1 MPQRVPLLSVA
12 TPHAEC
18 VSALTPS
25 TRFDWLAFTS
35 SLPGLFR
42 TQPDTIPAE
51 VPYLHAAADRIARW
65 ALPPGMAGAYR
76 VGLVWAGNPR
86 HPGDRWRSIPP
97 AVFLALADVPGAV
110 FCSLQPDVR
119 ADGLAAM
126 EAYPQLRRTGAAAAD
141 FADTAAIVAQLD
153 LVITV
158 DTAIAHRAGAMARPV
173 WILVPPVPDWH
184 WQRNRSDSPWYPT
197 ARLFRQQ
204 ASEDWSAVIAR
215 VRQALIETIASVP
228 ALNASVTSGWHCRQA
243 RF

>member
-1 MPQRVPLLSVA
+1 MPAEFLRDGTADLAGQRIVLVDELGFGDAIQFFRYLPRIRGLGARIVHVTMPQLVPLLSVA
-12 TPHAEC
+12 APHAEC
-18 VSALTPS
+18 VSARTPS

-51 VPYLHAAADRIARW
+51 VPYLQVEADRIARW
-65 ALPPGMAGAYR
+65 ALAPGMAGAYR

-86 HPGDRWRSIPP
+86 HPGDGWRSIPP

-126 EAYPQLRRTGAAAAD
+126 EAYPQLRRIGAAAAD
-141 FADTAAIVAQLD
+141 FADTAAVVAQLD

-158 DTAIAHRAGAMARPV
+158 DTAMAHLAGAMARRSM
-173 WILVPPVPDWH
+173 PP
-184 WQRNRSDSPWYPT
+184 
-197 ARLFRQQ
+197 
-204 ASEDWSAVIAR
+204 
-215 VRQALIETIASVP
+215 
-228 ALNASVTSGWHCRQA
+228 
-243 RF
+243 